1 MEPMPPTAR
10 APRRLPSWTWW
21 LALAACVTGVVLVY
35 AALVWS
41 SAGQVL
47 EYQVFRAVEERY
59 ADTVPDVASQ
69 VVRILPLGLAVGMA
83 LASLGA
89 LAVARW
95 RRRGLLALLVLVGSN
110 LTTQLLKAALPRPE
124 HADGVPWSGGNSLP
138 SGHMT
143 LATGA
148 AVAALLLVPARW
160 RPLTTVLGAVVSA
173 CTGAVAYTEAWHR
186 PSDMAAAALVSAA
199 WGLLAVP
206 FARYDGAPRPA
217 PRGARGV
224 EATLWSLGVAGLA
237 AGLTLLAL
245 TLDTPATS
253 GAGPHPAAEPAGI
266 LLSASPAVLL
276 WGALGTAFRRG
287 RAD

>member
-21 LALAACVTGVVLVY
+21 LALAACVAGVVLVY

-59 ADTVPDVASQ
+59 GDTVPDVASQ

>member
-1 MEPMPPTAR
+1 M
-10 APRRLPSWTWW
+10 
-21 LALAACVTGVVLVY
+21 V
-35 AALVWS
+35 S
-41 SAGQVL
+41 S
-47 EYQVFRAVEERY
+47 
-59 ADTVPDVASQ
+59 
-69 VVRILPLGLAVGMA
+69 
-83 LASLGA
+83 
-89 LAVARW
+89 
-95 RRRGLLALLVLVGSN
+95 
-110 LTTQLLKAALPRPE
+110 
-124 HADGVPWSGGNSLP
+124 
-138 SGHMT
+138 
-143 LATGA
+143 
-148 AVAALLLVPARW
+148 
-160 RPLTTVLGAVVSA
+160 

-224 EATLWSLGVAGLA
+224 EVTLWSLGVAGLA

>member
-1 MEPMPPTAR
+1 MPPTTR

-21 LALAACVTGVVLVY
+21 LALAACVAGVVLVY

-59 ADTVPDVASQ
+59 GDTVPDVTSQ

-95 RRRGLLALLVLVGSN
+95 RRRGLLALLVLAGSN

-148 AVAALLLVPARW
+148 AVAALLLVPAF
-160 RPLTTVLGAVVSA
+160 T
-173 CTGAVAYTEAWHR
+173 
-186 PSDMAAAALVSAA
+186 AL
-199 WGLLAVP
+199 
-206 FARYDGAPRPA
+206 PR
-217 PRGARGV
+217 V
-224 EATLWSLGVAGLA
+224 
-237 AGLTLLAL
+237 AGLTLSP
-245 TLDTPATS
+245 D
-253 GAGPHPAAEPAGI
+253 GARLVTTVAARDAKG
-266 LLSASPAVLL
+266 
-276 WGALGTAFRRG
+276 
-287 RAD
+287 